1 MRKINKILF
10 DKIVANDL
18 AGVKK
23 LISAGAKA
31 SVHDKYNESGLM
43 LAVFNNSYKLVKLL
57 LENGA
62 KKIMHLNCK
71 SGNNVYTYVH
81 SDKIKN
87 LLLEF

>member
-43 LAVFNNSYKLVKLL
+43 LAVFNNSYELVKLL
-57 LENGA
+57 LDNGA
-62 KKIMHLNCK
+62 KKIMHLNCCN
-71 SGNNVYTYVH
+71 GNNAHTYTH
-81 SDKIKN
+81 TDKIKK
-87 LLLEF
+87 LLLKY